1 MATGLRRVLVAKLVK
16 GGTAVPR
23 YGSVGVPRAA
33 DALGAVDLFASVPAP
48 IRQRLA
54 DAAEPRLVRAG
65 ERLWSQGDR
74 AEFLVVLRSG
84 AASVF
89 RHSPMGER
97 AMLSLVRAPDVL
109 GEVAVFDGRPHP
121 TSAEALLPSTVLRI
135 SREILV
141 EAVLRSPQ
149 TCQAVLTQLGAQV
162 RRLTEQ
168 HADFVFLDLPGRIAK
183 ALLRFAGDT
192 TPASIEISQ
201 TTLARLVGG
210 ARQTVNEVIMQFA
223 RRNWLHVEPGRMII
237 IDADALRRR
246 CGQAPVHDAPHHA
259 RR

>member
-1 MATGLRRVLVAKLVK
+1 
-16 GGTAVPR
+16 VPR

-121 TSAEALLPSTVLRI
+121 TSAEALLASTVLRI

-141 EAVLRSPQ
+141 DAVLRSPQ
-149 TCQAVLTQLGAQV
+149 TCQAVLTQLGSQV

-192 TPASIEISQ
+192 TPSSIEISQ

-237 IDADALRRR
+237 IDPDALRRR
-246 CGQAPVHDAPHHA
+246 CGQAPVHDAA
-259 RR
+259 RHTGR